1 MSVKNDSDD
10 KNDNDQ
16 DDNDQDDEG
25 KALEIY
31 NGENEYLMTSSL
43 FFLIPGMHALYKK
56 QYLLSST
63 LLIGP
68 IISYKFWS
76 NPRNNIWRTSD
87 IICANTGMGLFIV
100 NMAWNV
106 KPSLYRF
113 LIPAFYITGASS
125 YILASI
131 EHKKRNKNWY
141 IYHSAMHL
149 FMWLGH
155 SLSVC
160 VS

>member
-1 MSVKNDSDD
+1 
-10 KNDNDQ
+10 
-16 DDNDQDDEG
+16 
-25 KALEIY
+25 
-31 NGENEYLMTSSL
+31 
-43 FFLIPGMHALYKK
+43 
-56 QYLLSST
+56 
-63 LLIGP
+63 
-68 IISYKFWS
+68 
-76 NPRNNIWRTSD
+76 
-87 IICANTGMGLFIV
+87 MGLFIG

-113 LIPAFYITGASS
+113 LIPSFYITGASS

-131 EHKKRNKNWY
+131 EYKKRNKTWY
-141 IYHSAMHL
+141 MYHGAMHL